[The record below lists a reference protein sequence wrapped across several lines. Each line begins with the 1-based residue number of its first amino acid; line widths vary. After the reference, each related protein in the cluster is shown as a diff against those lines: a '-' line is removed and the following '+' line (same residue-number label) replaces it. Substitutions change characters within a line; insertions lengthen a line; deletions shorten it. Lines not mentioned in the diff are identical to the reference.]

1 MKRRSACP
9 HPGEVH
15 GSILYVPR
23 KADPREC
30 IDLCGYDVVKKVRV
44 DFKLVADFVSAGTNI
59 QPVWYR
65 RDRDGEEVLAESVD
79 VFGFIL
85 VTHLTA
91 NIGELSNREMERDIS
106 NLSAIH
112 PYLRLHPVRGVH
124 RRIKAR
130 LDELRKALMQP
141 KFAEARRQ
149 DSNEARKEVLEDAQ
163 PGANAEV
170 QQQKS

>member
-1 MKRRSACP
+1 MDT
-9 HPGEVH
+9 VN
-15 GSILYVPR
+15 
-23 KADPREC
+23 
-30 IDLCGYDVVKKVRV
+30 KVEV

-59 QPVWYR
+59 QPWYR

-91 NIGELSNREMERDIS
+91 HIGELSNREMERDIS

-130 LDELRKALMQP
+130 LDELRKAHMQR
-141 KFAEARRQ
+141 KFAEADRQ
-149 DSNEARKEVLEDAQ
+149 QIPEHTNKQTKKLQ
-163 PGANAEV
+163 YGHIHHHGLY
-170 QQQKS
+170 